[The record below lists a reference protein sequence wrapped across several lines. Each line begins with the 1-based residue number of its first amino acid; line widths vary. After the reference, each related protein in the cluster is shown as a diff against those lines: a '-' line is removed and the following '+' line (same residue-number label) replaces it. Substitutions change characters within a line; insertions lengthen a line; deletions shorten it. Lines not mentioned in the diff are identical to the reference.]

1 MRFCQIASGVGYNL
15 MPCANAG
22 SKPGDR
28 CGYTDDI
35 PCRLRNAGSMT
46 FLPLFVPRTEQQ
58 VKLREEGQDR
68 GHLLTES
75 CGDVHLNVRRCRIG
89 GEDCCCCC
97 CCTSM
102 GSPNQDIT
110 VVLTLL
116 LLLSSDERLIAGV
129 AAACI
134 AAAAPGVAAAGAA
147 AVAAAAVGVAAARGG
162 GGPQSGW
169 KPCDRVVG
177 GAELC
182 E

>member
-75 CGDVHLNVRRCRIG
+75 CGDVHLNVCRCRTG
-89 GEDCCCCC
+89 GEDCFC

-102 GSPNQDIT
+102 GSPVQHIT
-110 VVLTLL
+110 VLLTLSL
-116 LLLSSDERLIAGV
+116 LFSHERSIAGV
-129 AAACI
+129 AAACTRCCSSRCCCCCCCCCC
-134 AAAAPGVAAAGAA
+134 GRCSSTRTWWST
-147 AVAAAAVGVAAARGG
+147 VGTEAIRPSRWRSRIV
-162 GGPQSGW
+162 
-169 KPCDRVVG
+169 
-177 GAELC
+177 
-182 E
+182 